1 MNTTEFKQK
10 LQELTKDDNS
20 LRPFVCDGNP
30 LNAEIFIVGINPAT
44 SMKQGFWDYYQND
57 EFDKK
62 KWLKDYKKNRIE
74 KRTELSPTR
83 AKIEKLVEHEFS
95 NYLCL
100 ETNLFSK
107 PTGSLTQLEGKD
119 RNTDVFDFLIKS
131 IRPKAILIHGKNPS
145 EFIKKELSLRFGLN
159 KPLVAEYQTTNRITP
174 LEVEWQYGKI
184 CICATRHFRLIKMTE
199 ISEAANGM
207 LNSMNKLR
215 V

>member
-30 LNAEIFIVGINPAT
+30 LHAEIFIVGINPAT
-44 SMKQGFWDYYQND
+44 SMKQGFWDYYTID
-57 EFDKK
+57 IFDRKR
-62 KWLKDYKKNRIE
+62 WLNDYKNNRKD

-83 AKIEKLVEHEFS
+83 AKIEKLIKNEFS
-95 NYLCL
+95 DHLCL

-107 PTGSLTQLEGKD
+107 PTSSLNKLEGKD
-119 RNTDVFDFLIKS
+119 RNTDVFDFLIKT
-131 IRPKAILIHGKNPS
+131 IRPKAVLIHGKNPS
-145 EFIKKELSLRFGLN
+145 EFIKKELSVRFGLN
-159 KPLVAEYQTTNRITP
+159 KPLVAEYQTTNKITP

-199 ISEAANGM
+199 IKEGATG
-207 LNSMNKLR
+207 LINSMNKKH
-215 V
+215 